1 MRAPPRGLSHACGK
15 RQTSRIGQG
24 ALVEEQGVR
33 VKFGS
38 FLRECLPAEC
48 LTPERELILRDFR
61 GTIIA
66 LLQELARSHPE
77 LGEHLHND
85 EGEPEPHLLIAVN
98 KQLVAKGAGA
108 STLLNPGDLVEIHL
122 VIAGG

>member
-1 MRAPPRGLSHACGK
+1 MRAPPGGVMHACGK

-38 FLRECLPAEC
+38 FLRGCLPAAD
-48 LTPERELILRDFR
+48 LTPERELVLPGFR
-61 GTIIA
+61 GTVAA
-66 LLQELARSHPE
+66 LLQKLAGSHDE
-77 LGEHLHND
+77 LGEHLLTD

-108 STLLNPGDLVEIHL
+108 SKLVNPGDLVEIHL